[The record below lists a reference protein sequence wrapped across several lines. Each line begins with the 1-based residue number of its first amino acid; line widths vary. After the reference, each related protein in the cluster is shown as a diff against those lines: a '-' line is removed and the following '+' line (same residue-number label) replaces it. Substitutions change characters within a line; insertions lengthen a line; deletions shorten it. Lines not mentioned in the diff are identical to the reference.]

1 MQFLFLLMSYLKFLI
16 EQPKK
21 SVVVGLVFTMTFKA
35 VYSDLQNPET
45 KELILKIEVAVSF
58 TSLACFS

>member
-1 MQFLFLLMSYLKFLI
+1 MSYLKFLI
-16 EQPKK
+16 EQLKK
-21 SVVVGLVFTMTFKA
+21 TVVVGLVFTMTFKA

-45 KELILKIEVAVSF
+45 KELIVKIELAVSS